1 MKVKVLS
8 QKVICQNEKSIHN
21 YFAWP
26 TVTRLQD
33 GRLAMVASGFRLTH
47 RCPFGKVVICYSAD
61 EGQTWSLP
69 AAVIDTPLD
78 DRDGGIVVYG
88 ENDVMITSFTNSIPV
103 QREWVT
109 ADKDYPDY
117 RTAYLDIVDRDP
129 SWQRYLGSTFSVS
142 HDGGN
147 TFGNVKL
154 IPVSSPHGPC
164 VMQDGTLLYVG
175 NRFDDPMIPREE
187 GPEICCYKIFPNGTF
202 EFLADIEEIG
212 DGRQSFEPHAIVLKS
227 GKIIVHIRVQNEQ
240 KTCFTIYQSESHDG
254 GKTFTTPHRLL
265 DDKGGAP
272 AHLLQLEDGTLIS
285 AYGYRKAPY
294 GVRVMFSKDDG
305 ETWDTDNVL
314 VDNGVNWDIGYPS
327 TVVLKDGNLLT
338 TYYGRLQAD
347 GPAVIQQVIWKY
359 SEE

>member
-26 TVTRLQD
+26 TVARLHD

-47 RCPFGKVVICYSAD
+47 RCPFGKVVMCYSSD
-61 EGQTWSLP
+61 EGQTWSAP

-164 VMQDGTLLYVG
+164 VMQDGSLLYVG
-175 NRFDDPMIPREE
+175 TRFDDPIIPREE
-187 GPEICCYKIFPNGTF
+187 GAEVCCYKIYPDETF
-202 EFLADIEEIG
+202 EFLSEIEEIG
-212 DGRQSFEPHAIVLKS
+212 EDFCSYEPHAIVLKS
-227 GKIIVHIRVQNEQ
+227 GKIIVHIRVQTTQ
-240 KTCFTIYQSESHDG
+240 KTHFTIFQSESYDG
-254 GKTFTTPHRLL
+254 GKTFTKPHQILSNT
-265 DDKGGAP
+265 GGAP
-272 AHLLQLEDGTLIS
+272 AHLMQMEDGTLIS
-285 AYGYRKAPY
+285 TYGYRRDPY

-305 ETWDTDNVL
+305 ETWDTDHVL
-314 VDNGVNWDIGYPS
+314 VDNAANWDVGYPS
-327 TVVLKDGNLLT
+327 TVPLKNGNMLT
-338 TYYGRLQAD
+338 IFYGRLQAD
-347 GPAVIQQVIWKY
+347 GPALIQQVIWKY
-359 SEE
+359 TED